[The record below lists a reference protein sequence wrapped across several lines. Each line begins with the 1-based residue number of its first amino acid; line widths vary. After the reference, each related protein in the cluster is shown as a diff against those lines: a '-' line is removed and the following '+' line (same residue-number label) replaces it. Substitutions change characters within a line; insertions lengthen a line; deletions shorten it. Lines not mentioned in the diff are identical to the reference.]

1 MVQGKIRRR
10 ERIDSS
16 PPSGMSQEWVE
27 WQVVVGRKVYYRGGT
42 EKEARR
48 VAAEDGIQITN

>member
-1 MVQGKIRRR
+1 
-10 ERIDSS
+10 
-16 PPSGMSQEWVE
+16 MSQEWVE